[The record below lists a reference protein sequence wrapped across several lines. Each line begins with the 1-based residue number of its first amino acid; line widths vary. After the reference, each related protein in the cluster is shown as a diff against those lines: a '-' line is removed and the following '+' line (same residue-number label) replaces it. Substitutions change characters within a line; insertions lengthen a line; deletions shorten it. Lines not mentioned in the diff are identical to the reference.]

1 MSGFGVGGKEYKFVG
16 KLFDGYHNFL
26 EFGRLFDE
34 GSYRLDLSERIDYGE
49 SLQLPLVLDD
59 TLCAEG
65 RLAQENN
72 EADTIVFA
80 TGMVRANLAVEQV
93 SYVEHKLAAAF
104 DELRQQRVEKRRRVI
119 AVWPAGNHADANR
132 IGKLK
137 IDGIETKADTSWNK
151 ELKAIGIE
159 TIEARSD
166 QDVLDRAEPP
176 RRL

>member
-16 KLFDGYHNFL
+16 KVYEAYQNVLKC
-26 EFGRLFDE
+26 GRLFDE
-34 GSYRLDLSERIDYGE
+34 GLYRVDLSERIDDGE
-49 SLQLPLVLDD
+49 SLQLPLVLAH
-59 TLCAEG
+59 TLFAEG

-119 AVWPAGNHADANR
+119 AVWPAGNHADPNR

-137 IDGIETKADTSWNK
+137 INCIDTKRYTSWNK